1 MANLKNLKISIATL
15 LFTTAAF
22 TYAQEKH
29 KMDHD
34 HSKMDMTGMKMAPEF
49 DNGNIADV
57 YRHYEH
63 IKNDLVGSNSGD
75 AQEGAVILNSVLEKI
90 KGSEA
95 ALTAS
100 KRIANSYDLKV
111 QRKAFSHLS
120 NEIEGLL
127 SGHITSGKIYKDFCP
142 MAFGSGAQWL
152 SSIEDIRNPYYG
164 ANMINCGKVAEVI
177 E

>member
-1 MANLKNLKISIATL
+1 MKNLKIRIATL
-15 LFTTAAF
+15 LLTTVTIA
-22 TYAQEKH
+22 YGQEKH

-34 HSKMDMTGMKMAPEF
+34 HSKMDVIGMKMTPEF
-49 DNGNIADV
+49 NDLTFAAV
-57 YRHYEH
+57 YEHYEH

-75 AQEGAVILNSVLEKI
+75 AQKGAIMLIDALNKI
-90 KGSEA
+90 KDSEA

-100 KRIANSYDLKV
+100 KRIANSFDLKV
-111 QRKAFSHLS
+111 QRKAFVQY
-120 NEIEGLL
+120 IK
-127 SGHITSGKIYKDFCP
+127 SGKIYKDFCP
-142 MAFGSGAQWL
+142 MAFGNGAHWL

>member
-1 MANLKNLKISIATL
+1 MKYFKISIATL
-15 LFTTAAF
+15 LFTTASF

-34 HSKMDMTGMKMAPEF
+34 HSKMDVTGMKMTPEF
-49 DNGNIADV
+49 NDGNIAEV
-57 YRHYEH
+57 YEHYEH

-75 AQEGAVILNSVLEKI
+75 AQKGAVMLNSALEKI
-90 KGSEA
+90 QGSEA

-111 QRKAFSHLS
+111 QRKAFFQLS

-127 SGHITSGKIYKDFCP
+127 RGHIKSGKIYKDFCP
-142 MAFGSGAQWL
+142 MAFGNGAHWL

-164 ANMINCGKVAEVI
+164 ANMINCGKVVEVI

>member
-1 MANLKNLKISIATL
+1 MKYLKISIATL
-15 LFTTAAF
+15 LFTTASF
-22 TYAQEKH
+22 TYAQEKN

-34 HSKMDMTGMKMAPEF
+34 HDKMDVTGMKMTPEF
-49 DNGNIADV
+49 NDRNIAEV
-57 YRHYEH
+57 YEHYEH

-75 AQEGAVILNSVLEKI
+75 AQKGAVMLNSALEKI
-90 KGSEA
+90 KDSQA

-100 KRIANSYDLKV
+100 KRIANSFDLKV
-111 QRKAFSHLS
+111 QRKAFFQLS

-127 SGHITSGKIYKDFCP
+127 RGHIKSGKIYKDFCP
-142 MAFGSGAQWL
+142 MAFGKGAHWL